1 MRIEGGTMRWIAVL
15 WLSLCLLP
23 AFAEPPRDYL
33 ALPGP
38 YSVGTEAF
46 HLAWSSH
53 PQPGYYKH
61 EYLPRGQSLE
71 RFERMLI
78 VETLA
83 SAAPRDVALAKA
95 RELDARQA
103 TDPVARYEVLEGP
116 DGEILLDFLLS
127 APGADGETIV
137 EWNLYRFRPL
147 GAQGGTWLVADVRR
161 AYGDAPIRA
170 FLGGLAER
178 RRGYAADLLAADV
191 PAPEQPTAD

>member
-1 MRIEGGTMRWIAVL
+1 MRTEGGTMRWIALL

-38 YSVGTEAF
+38 YAVGTEAF

-53 PQPGYYKH
+53 PQPGYYKQ

-103 TDPVARYEVLEGP
+103 TDPVARHEVLEGP

-161 AYGDAPIRA
+161 AYGDARIRA

-191 PAPEQPTAD
+191 PAPAPPAAD